1 MAPKALAQT
10 LREKVIKAAVKYVA
24 DNGPDGL
31 SFRQIASDAGVSH
44 QAPYHHFG
52 DRSAIFGEIA
62 LEGFRKFA
70 VVMGAPARADE
81 DTENCVRLCER
92 YVDFA
97 IANKGHFRVMF
108 RADLCQ
114 MHESPE
120 KEKAADDAFATLL
133 AAVSEM
139 VGDSAS
145 IDEIRVQATAMWSLA
160 HGLATLIIDGPLE
173 KKIGKVSDRRALVR
187 SVAQR
192 AAEGFRRV

>member
-1 MAPKALAQT
+1 VAPKAIEQT

-31 SFRQIASDAGVSH
+31 SFRQIAADAGVSH

-120 KEKAADDAFATLL
+120 TQKAADDAFATLL
-133 AAVSEM
+133 EAVSEM

-173 KKIGKVSDRRALVR
+173 NKIGKVSDRRALVR

-192 AAEGFRRV
+192 AAEGLRRA

>member
-1 MAPKALAQT
+1 MAQT
-10 LREKVIKAAVKYVA
+10 LREKVIKAAVEYVA

-31 SFRQIASDAGVSH
+31 SFRQIAADAGVSH

-70 VVMGAPARADE
+70 AVMGAPARADE
-81 DTENCVRLCER
+81 DSENCVRLCER

-173 KKIGKVSDRRALVR
+173 NKIGKVSDRRALVR

-192 AAEGFRRV
+192 AAEGLRRA

>member
-1 MAPKALAQT
+1 MAPKAIEQT

-31 SFRQIASDAGVSH
+31 SFRQIAADAGVSH

-120 KEKAADDAFATLL
+120 TEKAADDAFATLL
-133 AAVSEM
+133 ATVSEM

-173 KKIGKVSDRRALVR
+173 NKIGKVSDRRALVR

-192 AAEGFRRV
+192 AAEGLRRA

>member
-1 MAPKALAQT
+1 MAQT

-31 SFRQIASDAGVSH
+31 SFRQIAADAGVSH

-52 DRSAIFGEIA
+52 DRSAIFNEIA

-70 VVMGAPARADE
+70 VVMGAPARAGE
-81 DTENCVRLCER
+81 DYENCVRLCER

-120 KEKAADDAFATLL
+120 TQKAADDAFATLL
-133 AAVSEM
+133 DAVSEM

-145 IDEIRVQATAMWSLA
+145 LDEIRVQATAMWSLA

-173 KKIGKVSDRRALVR
+173 TKIGKVSDRRALVR
-187 SVAQR
+187 SVAQL
-192 AAEGFRRV
+192 ATKGFRGA

>member
-1 MAPKALAQT
+1 MAQT

-120 KEKAADDAFATLL
+120 TQKAADDAFATLL
-133 AAVSEM
+133 EAVSEM

-173 KKIGKVSDRRALVR
+173 KKIGRVSDRRALVR

>member
-1 MAPKALAQT
+1 MAPKAIEQT

-31 SFRQIASDAGVSH
+31 SFRQIAADAGVSH

-81 DTENCVRLCER
+81 DSENCVRLCER

-120 KEKAADDAFATLL
+120 TQKAADDAFATLL
-133 AAVSEM
+133 EAVSEM

-173 KKIGKVSDRRALVR
+173 NKIGKVSDRRALVR

-192 AAEGFRRV
+192 AAEGLRRA

>member
-1 MAPKALAQT
+1 MAPKAIEQT

-31 SFRQIASDAGVSH
+31 SFRQIAADAGVSH

-120 KEKAADDAFATLL
+120 TQKAADDAFATLL
-133 AAVSEM
+133 EAVSEM

-173 KKIGKVSDRRALVR
+173 NKIGEVSDRRALVR

-192 AAEGFRRV
+192 AAEGLRRA